1 LLVVPVEIEMV
12 ATLLV
17 VVVQEV
23 SEQIGQVHLEII
35 QVTILS

>member
-1 LLVVPVEIEMV
+1 
-12 ATLLV
+12 

-35 QVTILS
+35 QVPLIS